1 MEVFHPELH
10 KVINDLNLA
19 QESRNLLF
27 ATLVGKGG
35 SHYDALRLI
44 WVLIGLRAG
53 ATQGLILLQ
62 KTELLENLL
71 NLMRQGQKDW
81 VSKVC
86 YILYEGNLPLGNASS
101 FLPEGMISQLLRW
114 VNAENAEKVRE
125 ILWAILLRKEIGL
138 AAFAKIVDVAAG
150 FIEKDP
156 ITRNNVIRFLFDHF
170 SPDEVVESVFQY
182 SMASGKRIPGVA
194 FRRYV
199 SLLNDQE
206 GLQEKKYILEKI
218 LSSAKLDDKEINQI
232 LSDYMNSLNRFDLIR
247 LLSSSDSSPPRIAEL
262 KRKGKQM
269 NFFLNLHK
277 TNSPHHDGF
286 RERISKLLCQSVGTC
301 MDTEKKKGYERVS

>member
-1 MEVFHPELH
+1 VEVFHPELR
-10 KVINDLNLA
+10 KVISDLNLA

-27 ATLVGKGG
+27 ATLVEKGR

-44 WVLIGLRAG
+44 WLLIGLRAG
-53 ATQGLILLQ
+53 ATQGLMLLQ

-71 NLMRQGQKDW
+71 NLMRQGHKDW

-101 FLPEGMISQLLRW
+101 FLPEGMISHLLEW

-125 ILWAILLRKEIGL
+125 ILWAILLRNEIGL
-138 AAFAKIVDVAAG
+138 AAFAKIADVTAG

-170 SPDEVVESVFQY
+170 SPDEVVESVFHY
-182 SMASGKRIPGVA
+182 SMSSGKRIPGVA

-206 GLQEKKYILEKI
+206 GLRQKKYLEKI
-218 LSSAKLDDKEINQI
+218 LTSAKLDDKDFNQI

-247 LLSSSDSSPPRIAEL
+247 LLSSSDSSPHRVAL

-269 NFFLNLHK
+269 DFLLNFPK
-277 TNSPHHDGF
+277 TNAPHHDGF
-286 RERISKLLCQSVGTC
+286 RERISKLVCGSMGTC
-301 MDTEKKKGYERVS
+301 TNTEKRKGFERVS